1 MADFGKI
8 DRNLQ
13 RLFSARAP
21 DQDVEAYLASEG
33 VTADQVAQWKQSNG
47 VSSQPPAVPAATP
60 QQPPA
65 ESQGGGILGTIAGI
79 PRAAYDAVV
88 GKQDPQF
95 AGLPSIERASGII
108 DPQAEMFGVSDDAY
122 ADIYKKNLG
131 DRFIGMTRDANNYPI
146 IRFRGKDGQ
155 EQQAYVNVPGL
166 DAQDVSRAISSS
178 VPYMAAATVAGKA
191 AAGLGTLGAMGLQAI
206 GAMGTSGAQD
216 AVAKTMGSEQGLDT
230 NRMLMAGG
238 FAAGGELVGRVALPF
253 LRRAIGDR
261 TLVSPDG
268 KLTDRG
274 RRAVE
279 REGLDPN
286 LVDEELANE
295 IRRRATVAQDP
306 AEAIT
311 QATTDRFGIPTTK
324 GQRTKDPQLLL
335 VEKDIR
341 AGTLG
346 ADAKQRLGNLDEEQA
361 NAIRRAA
368 LGGGDSGMAIGD
380 AQGIAGRLAP
390 DRGPVDFYSDTLGDG
405 VREGMTAA
413 SRRARGL
420 EDQAWS
426 MTDNMLPRAGAFN
439 RLPEI
444 VSNRLGARR
453 IDFSEGPQN
462 LTPAAFSMVKE
473 LQSYRAGMGNIPE
486 DFTDVVKQQSVQYID
501 GMRRRLMGMKDA
513 ATSPSDRA
521 AASAIYAAFDDWMV
535 EAAQQ
540 GLLTGRPNATQALLN
555 ARNTTRELRNLLEPR
570 QRGKMTNA
578 ARVLKKVQD
587 ADTGEEA
594 LRALLGSSGPQTA
607 LPDGNVKALRH
618 FKEAALTLGGDTGK
632 KAWNDVRLAQWLKL
646 VSDREGKMLSPRMV
660 SKNIELAFRNRPSMM
675 NVMYDEGER
684 KLMRQYAM
692 AVKAASYTDPN
703 PSGSGTAIRGLFPNL
718 VKEQLQVQSKRE
730 LFSQHNVLMSRIYS
744 GLAKVLPNI
753 LDGKNVMG
761 GPAASRAT
769 SQRLTPRTPPSM
781 AGYGSAM
788 APAADRATND
798 RTRQFSPNQMLI
810 NR

>member
-1 MADFGKI
+1 MI
-8 DRNLQ
+8 EVQ
-13 RLFSARAP
+13 AP
-21 DQDVEAYLASEG
+21 DGSIVEFPAGTPPETIKG
-33 VTADQVAQWKQSNG
+33 VMVKRFPMQGAA
-47 VSSQPPAVPAATP
+47 PPATPSTPTAPQAMTPAAAP
-60 QQPPA
+60 QQPHG
-65 ESQGGGILGTIAGI
+65 QGQGSGVLGTIAGL

-88 GKQDPQF
+88 GKQDPRF

-108 DPQAEMFGVSDDAY
+108 DPQAEMFGVSDEAY

-155 EQQAYVNVPGL
+155 EQQAYVNRPGL
-166 DAQDVSRAISSS
+166 DTQDVNRAISSS
-178 VPYMAAATVAGKA
+178 LPYVAVASGVGKVA
-191 AAGLGTLGAMGLQAI
+191 QGAGTLGAMALQSL
-206 GAMGTSGAQD
+206 GAMATSGTQD
-216 AVAKTMGSEQGLDT
+216 AVATSMGSEQGLDT

-238 FAAGGELVGRVALPF
+238 FAAGGELAGRVALPF
-253 LRRAIGDR
+253 LRKIIGDR
-261 TLVSPDG
+261 ALVTPDG

-286 LVDEELANE
+286 VVDEDLANE
-295 IRRRATVAQDP
+295 IRRRATVAEDP

-324 GQRTKDPQLLL
+324 GQRTKDPQFLL

-346 ADAKQRLGNLDEEQA
+346 DAAKTRLGNLDQEQTA
-361 NAIRRAA
+361 AIRRGA
-368 LGGGDSGMAIGD
+368 LGDDSQVAPVVPSGNLGR
-380 AQGIAGRLAP
+380 AQSVAPTLAP
-390 DRGPVDFYSDTLGDG
+390 ARTTAEMSPDVLGDG
-405 VREGMTAA
+405 IREGAKQAA
-413 SRRARGL
+413 ARVKDL
-420 EDQAWS
+420 EREAWS
-426 MTDNMLPRAGAFN
+426 LTENILPRQGATQT
-439 RLPEI
+439 LPSF
-444 VSNRLGARR
+444 VQKRR
-453 IDFSEGPQN
+453 GSLRVDEKLTPSAWGMAQEMDGFMKGGGNIAEGPEV
-462 LTPAAFSMVKE
+462 L
-473 LQSYRAGMGNIPE
+473 G
-486 DFTDVVKQQSVQYID
+486 QQSVRYID
-501 GMRRRLMGMKDA
+501 EVRRRLMAMKDGA
-513 ATSPSDRA
+513 APGADKTA
-521 AASAIYAAFDDWMV
+521 ANALYNAFDDWMV
-535 EAAQQ
+535 TAAQQ

-555 ARNTTRELRNLLEPR
+555 ARRTTAELRGVLSPR
-570 QRGKMTNA
+570 VAGKKTNA
-578 ARVLKKVQD
+578 ARVLEKVQN

-594 LRALLGSSGPQTA
+594 LRALLGSSGPSAA
-607 LPDGNVKALRH
+607 LPDGAVQALRH
-618 FKEAALTLGGDTGK
+618 YKAAALTLAGPTGK
-632 KAWNDVRLAQWLKL
+632 NAWNDVRLANWLKL
-646 VSDREGKMLSPRMV
+646 VTGKNGEMLSPRMV
-660 SKNIELAFRNRPSMM
+660 EKNIQMAFKNRPSMM
-675 NVMYDEGER
+675 SVLYDEGER

-781 AGYGSAM
+781 AGYGSALT
-788 APAADRATND
+788 PAADRATND
-798 RTRQFSPNQMLI
+798 RTEQFSPNQML
-810 NR
+810 RYR